1 MLPISLF
8 IFIAVITGTYVVLP
22 NVFAVDILAIRI
34 SEFAIIR
41 IPESLNDVR

>member
-8 IFIAVITGTYVVLP
+8 IFIAVITGTYVVLS
-22 NVFAVDILAIRI
+22 NVFAVDILAIWI
-34 SEFAIIR
+34 SEFVIIR